1 MPITPEQQAELWNM
15 SGLLVGL
22 LIAVGWLSTVIY
34 REYSNRSRPS
44 KCPQCGAWFYRARK
58 ERTCGGYNCG
68 RLR

>member
-34 REYSNRSRPS
+34 REYSNRNRPS
-44 KCPQCGAWFYRARK
+44 KCPRCGAWFYRAR
-58 ERTCGGYNCG
+58 
-68 RLR
+68 